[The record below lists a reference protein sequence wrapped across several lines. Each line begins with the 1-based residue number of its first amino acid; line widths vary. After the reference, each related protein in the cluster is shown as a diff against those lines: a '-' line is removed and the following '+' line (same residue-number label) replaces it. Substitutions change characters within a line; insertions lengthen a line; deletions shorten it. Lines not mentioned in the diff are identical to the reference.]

1 MNNVLRCIYLFTD
14 LIYFIFFTLISLICY
29 ICSEIKCRPKFFY
42 IGRRYNIDYLWFM
55 LSPLRWFILV
65 PIHTPPLWVSATS
78 TFSLFLFLPSFLFLF
93 LYIRLSSYSIH
104 FFCTSITSFF
114 VPLISVLSFF
124 LAYSLTYIYMYAC
137 AHTNIRNRTYYPT
150 TCYIPASNDSMAL
163 PHPFAIE

>member
-1 MNNVLRCIYLFTD
+1 MKIWNYNF
-14 LIYFIFFTLISLICY
+14 Y

-78 TFSLFLFLPSFLFLF
+78 TFSLFLFLSSFLFLF
-93 LYIRLSSYSIH
+93 LYIRLSFYSIH
-104 FFCTSITSFF
+104 FFCTSVTSFF

-124 LAYSLTYIYMYAC
+124 LSRLFTYIHIYVRVRVHKYTQSHVLSHYLLYSC
-137 AHTNIRNRTYYPT
+137 
-150 TCYIPASNDSMAL
+150 
-163 PHPFAIE
+163 E